1 MFLSSFKNQ
10 KIMKKSIAKITLP
23 QTKLRE
29 KTGGLKVTRSGYLL
43 NKNGKVLPLKLQL
56 DKK

>member
-10 KIMKKSIAKITLP
+10 KTMKKSITNFSLP

-29 KTGGLKVTRSGYLL
+29 KTGSLKVTRSGYLL